1 MRRVT
6 TRLPAR
12 RRLYLLR
19 SDEWPPMPGPAGCE
33 DFATSR
39 LTEVTDTAVPAGDTT
54 RRRLM
59 SQARL
64 VGEI

>member
-1 MRRVT
+1 MIVFGAGAST
-6 TRLPAR
+6 YA
-12 RRLYLLR
+12 
-19 SDEWPPMPGPAGCE
+19 AGCE

-54 RRRLM
+54 RRCLM